1 MVLALRPELVE
12 AARFADAKFSEA
24 PHAVTQ
30 RGAHLWRSFAARTP
44 TGVIGDPTAASAEK
58 GERLLDAAAETMAE
72 LLLDDGC
79 WIGRAPAPT

>member
-12 AARFADAKFSEA
+12 AARFVEAKFSEA

-30 RGAHLWRSFAARTP
+30 RGAHVWRSFAARTP
-44 TGVIGDPTAASAEK
+44 TGVIGDPTVASAEK
-58 GERLLDAAAETMAE
+58 GERLLDAAAAAMAE

-79 WIGRAPAPT
+79 WTAPAQPTG